1 MPRARQDNAGQRFP
15 LRQFDATVTVNR
27 CVSPSWKVL
36 GFSWPGDLAPPLP
49 GQFFTFRPAAL
60 EPGDSG
66 LLRRPLAFA
75 AFASGEAY
83 ALYQVRGAGTKALAA
98 AREGSSLNIIGALG
112 NVFPAPADGERP
124 ILLGGGIGIGP
135 LLFLHAALRGDAPKK
150 QDPLFALG
158 FRSASL
164 VPDFSAALQVE
175 DKTGS
180 AGSSLR
186 AGLKILAR
194 SLFAAVIA
202 TDDGSRGFKGTVLQ
216 AIDAASA
223 AAGPMGAG
231 DPPSHWYA
239 CGPGP
244 MLSAIAAASK
254 SRGIAAHVSVEQWMA
269 CGVGACHGC
278 VLPAAGGGYLRACA
292 DGPVFAPEA
301 LAWKE

>member
-1 MPRARQDNAGQRFP
+1 M
-15 LRQFDATVTVNR
+15 RQFDATVTVNR
-27 CVSPSWKVL
+27 DISPSWKAL
-36 GFSWPGDLAPPLP
+36 GFSWPGDLAPPQP

-75 AFASGEAY
+75 AFALGEAY

-98 AREGSSLNIIGALG
+98 VREGSSLNIIGALG
-112 NVFPAPADGERP
+112 NFFPAPAQGERP

-135 LLFLHAALRGDAPKK
+135 LLFLHAELLNGAPGKAA
-150 QDPLFALG
+150 PLLALG
-158 FRSASL
+158 FRSASF
-164 VPDFSAALQVE
+164 VPDFSAALQIE
-175 DKTGS
+175 NPTGS
-180 AGSSLR
+180 PGFDKSTGSPLH
-186 AGLKILAR
+186 AGLRRLSE
-194 SLFAAVIA
+194 SLGAAVIA

-216 AIDAASA
+216 AVDAESAAEPRGASA
-223 AAGPMGAG
+223 VHP
-231 DPPSHWYA
+231 HWYA

-278 VLPAAGGGYLRACA
+278 VLPAAGGGYVRACA

>member
-1 MPRARQDNAGQRFP
+1 

-27 CVSPSWKVL
+27 DISPSWKAL
-36 GFSWPGDLAPPLP
+36 GFSWPGDLAPPQP

-83 ALYQVRGAGTKALAA
+83 ALYQVRGPGTKALAA
-98 AREGSSLNIIGALG
+98 TREGSSLNIIGALG
-112 NVFPAPADGERP
+112 NAFPAPAESERP

-135 LLFLHAALRGDAPKK
+135 LLFLHAAMLGGAPGMEA
-150 QDPLFALG
+150 PFLALG
-158 FRSASL
+158 FRSAAF
-164 VPDFSAALQVE
+164 VPDFGEALRAE
-175 DKTGS
+175 SPTGSSGS
-180 AGSSLR
+180 AGSSGKPGHL
-186 AGLKILAR
+186 GLKILAE
-194 SLFAAVIA
+194 SLAAAVIA
-202 TDDGSRGFKGTVLQ
+202 TDDGSRGYKGTVLQ
-216 AIDAASA
+216 ALDAAPASETRGASA
-223 AAGPMGAG
+223 A
-231 DPPSHWYA
+231 PPHWYA

-244 MLSAIAAASK
+244 MLAAIAAASK

-278 VLPAAGGGYLRACA
+278 VLKAAGGGYVRACA

>member
-1 MPRARQDNAGQRFP
+1 M
-15 LRQFDATVTVNR
+15 RQFDATVTVNR
-27 CVSPSWKVL
+27 WVSPSWKVL

-112 NVFPAPADGERP
+112 NVFPAPAEGERP
-124 ILLGGGIGIGP
+124 VLLGGGIGIGP
-135 LLFLHAALRGDAPKK
+135 LLFLHAALRGDSPKK
-150 QDPLFALG
+150 PDPLLALG

-164 VPDFSAALQVE
+164 VPDFSAALQTE
-175 DKTGS
+175 NKTGS
-180 AGSSLR
+180 TGSSLR
-186 AGLKILAR
+186 AGLKTLAQ
-194 SLFAAVIA
+194 SLAAAAIA

-216 AIDAASA
+216 AIDAETA
-223 AAGPMGAG
+223 ADAAKTLNGPRGTFATCL
-231 DPPSHWYA
+231 HWYA